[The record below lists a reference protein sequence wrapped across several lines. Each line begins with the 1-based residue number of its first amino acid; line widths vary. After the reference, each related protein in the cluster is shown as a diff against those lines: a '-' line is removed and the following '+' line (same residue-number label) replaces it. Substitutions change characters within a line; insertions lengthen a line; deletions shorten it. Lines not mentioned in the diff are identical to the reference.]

1 MNPLTFAEHAAL
13 GNAIREARK
22 AFLSPR
28 VFDSARR
35 TSMEHQAL
43 LEAIRALDRLRDA
56 MDRVATG
63 QYRNREGV
71 TRLYFGM

>member
-1 MNPLTFAEHAAL
+1 MTPLTFEEHAAF

-22 AFLSPR
+22 ALLGPR

-35 TSMEHQAL
+35 SSKEHQAL
-43 LEAIRALDRLRDA
+43 LEAIRALDRLRFE

-63 QYRNREGV
+63 MYRSRDGV
-71 TRLYFGM
+71 INLYYGV